1 MKNLPVQSWRYCH
14 ERRFY
19 IGRYTCVKTPHKS
32 QFHFDTTLVLIC
44 LALLTMGYIMVVSSS
59 LHLGLEMSGSVFS
72 YPLKQLAHICIG
84 VCVGAWLATIPMHK
98 WETAGP
104 WLFIAGLFLLVIVLI
119 PGLGV
124 KVNGSVRW
132 LSLGG
137 LRIQVS
143 EIVKIFAVVYIAGY
157 VTRHQESVR
166 VSAYGIVKPLALFAL
181 ACVLLLLEPD
191 FGSSVVIIVI
201 AMGVMFLGGARLSQ
215 FVILLSFLATLAAL
229 LVYFA
234 PYRMQ
239 RITSFRDPW
248 ADPLNSG
255 FQLVQALISFGRGEW
270 LGVGLGNGIQKL
282 FYLPEAHTDFL
293 FSVIAEELGLLGVVV
308 VIGLFAML
316 VWRIFKIAEAA
327 EKAGQVFSALMAY
340 GLGIWFGFQAF
351 VNMGVNMGILPTKGL
366 TLPFMSYGGGSMIS
380 MCCAI
385 ALLFR
390 IYSEVYE
397 ISANTPKE
405 RSRWV
410 NA

>member
-1 MKNLPVQSWRYCH
+1 MKASKGNR
-14 ERRFY
+14 
-19 IGRYTCVKTPHKS
+19 
-32 QFHFDTTLVLIC
+32 FHFDPTLLLIC
-44 LALLTMGYIMVVSSS
+44 IALLTIGYIMVVSSS
-59 LHLGLEMSGSVFS
+59 LHLGEMSGNVFS
-72 YPLKQLAHICIG
+72 YPLKQLVHIGLG
-84 VCVGAWLATIPMHK
+84 VGMGGWIASMPMYK
-98 WETAGP
+98 WEKSGP

-143 EIVKIFAVVYIAGY
+143 EIVKFFAVIYIAGY

-166 VSAYGIVKPLALFAL
+166 LSAYGIGKPLLLFGL
-181 ACVLLLLEPD
+181 ACGLLLLEPD
-191 FGSSVVIIVI
+191 FGSSVVILMI

-215 FVILLSFLATLAAL
+215 FAILMFCVIATATLL
-229 LVYFA
+229 IYFE
-234 PYRMQ
+234 PYRMR

-293 FSVIAEELGLLGVVV
+293 FSVIAEELGLLGVIT
-308 VIGLFAML
+308 VIGLFALL
-316 VWRIFKIAEAA
+316 VWRTFKIAEAA
-327 EKAGQVFSALMAY
+327 EKAEQPFSAFVAY

-390 IYSEVYE
+390 VYSEVHE
-397 ISANTPKE
+397 INANAPKE

>member
-1 MKNLPVQSWRYCH
+1 MGLSMKR
-14 ERRFY
+14 
-19 IGRYTCVKTPHKS
+19 S
-32 QFHFDTTLVLIC
+32 QKIHFHFDKTLSLIC
-44 LALLTMGYIMVVSSS
+44 IALLTIGYIMVVSSS
-59 LHLGLEMSGSVFS
+59 LHLGVKMSGSVFS
-72 YPLKQLAHICIG
+72 FPMKQLAHIGIG
-84 VCVGAWLATIPMHK
+84 VLAGSWLATIPLYK
-98 WETAGP
+98 WERAGP

-119 PGLGV
+119 PGVGV
-124 KVNGSVRW
+124 RVNGSVRW
-132 LSLGG
+132 LSLGIV
-137 LRIQVS
+137 RIQVS
-143 EIVKIFAVVYIAGY
+143 EIVKFFAVIYIAGY

-166 VSAYGIVKPLALFAL
+166 LSAYGIVKPLALFSL

-191 FGSSVVIIVI
+191 FGSSVVILLI

-215 FVILLSFLATLAAL
+215 FAILMSLVVVLATLL
-229 LVYFA
+229 IYIE
-234 PYRMQ
+234 PYRMR
-239 RITSFRDPW
+239 RITSFMDPW

-308 VIGLFAML
+308 VISLFALL
-316 VWRIFKIAEAA
+316 VWRTFKIAEAA
-327 EKAGQVFSALMAY
+327 EKVGQPFSAFMAY

-397 ISANTPKE
+397 INANTPKE

>member
-1 MKNLPVQSWRYCH
+1 MKASHRP
-14 ERRFY
+14 
-19 IGRYTCVKTPHKS
+19 
-32 QFHFDTTLVLIC
+32 QFHFDPTLLLIC
-44 LALLTMGYIMVVSSS
+44 TALLTIGYIMVVSSS
-59 LHLGLEMSGSVFS
+59 LHLGMEMSGNVLS
-72 YPLKQLAHICIG
+72 YPIKQLVHIGIG
-84 VCVGAWLATIPMHK
+84 VFCGFWLARIPMHK
-98 WETAGP
+98 WERAGP
-104 WLFIAGLFLLVIVLI
+104 WLFIAGLFMLVIVLI

-143 EIVKIFAVVYIAGY
+143 EIVKIFAVIYIAGY

-166 VSAYGIVKPLALFAL
+166 LSVYGIVKPLALFSV
-181 ACVLLLLEPD
+181 ACILLLLEPD
-191 FGSSVVIIVI
+191 FGSSVVILVI
-201 AMGVMFLGGARLSQ
+201 AMGVMLLGGARLPL
-215 FVILLSFLATLAAL
+215 FIILLSLLTMISAL
-229 LVYFA
+229 LVYIA
-234 PYRMQ
+234 PYRMK
-239 RITSFRDPW
+239 RITSFVNPW
-248 ADPLNSG
+248 ADPLNDG

-308 VIGLFAML
+308 VICLFAML
-316 VWRIFKIAEAA
+316 VWRIFRIAEAA
-327 EKAGQVFSALMAY
+327 EKAGQVFSAFMAY

-397 ISANTPKE
+397 INANTPKE